1 VSPHGAVLDTS
12 GRNRR
17 VNRLIGID
25 YGRKRLGLA
34 TCDPMGLSVTGWPTI
49 VASGFDS
56 AVSQVAQFITEQDVS
71 GIVIGLPLNMDGT
84 RGEMADEVERFS
96 SALSDHTNLKVTHW
110 DERLT
115 SAQAK
120 RVLAERDSGR
130 RKSDGRRRKK
140 GDIDRVAAA
149 LMLESYLRAHPA
161 T

>member
-1 VSPHGAVLDTS
+1 MELCWIQS
-12 GRNRR
+12 GRNRL

-34 TCDPMGLSVTGWPTI
+34 TCDPMGLSVTGQPTV
-49 VASGFDS
+49 VASGFES
-56 AVSQVAQFITEQDVS
+56 AVTQVAQFITEQDVS

-96 SALSDHTNLKVTHW
+96 SALSERTNLKVMHW

-115 SAQAK
+115 STQAK
-120 RVLAERDSGR
+120 RVLAERG
-130 RKSDGRRRKK
+130 GGRRKK